1 MTSLFALVISADSP
15 PEAKDVVA
23 GWTALWIFVG
33 LAVAV
38 ALLCWSMVR
47 QLKKAER
54 AKAAGVYGDP
64 VDAKPGDDKGDST
77 TP

>member
-38 ALLCWSMVR
+38 ALLCWSLVR

-64 VDAKPGDDKGDST
+64 VKGERGDGDAPNDQ
-77 TP
+77 P